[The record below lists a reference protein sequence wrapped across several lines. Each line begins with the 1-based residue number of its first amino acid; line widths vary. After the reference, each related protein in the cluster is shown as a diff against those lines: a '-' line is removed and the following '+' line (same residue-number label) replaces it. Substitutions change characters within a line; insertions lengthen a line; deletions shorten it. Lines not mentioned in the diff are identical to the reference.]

1 MKKFSFLLGLLI
13 SNSLFAQLFVSPNSY
28 VYVRDQYVF
37 VNQDVNLQNNGAIY
51 LRNESQL
58 LQGTTGASTN
68 RGQGVLSVFQEG
80 TSDNFDYNYW
90 CSPVGNASSS
100 MGNENFGIAMI
111 SSPATTTSSTTTAIT
126 SGLDGIANPL
136 TISNYWIWK
145 FLSSTTYS
153 QWFYVG
159 SSNTIAAGEGFTM
172 KGTSGTDATTV
183 DGVQNNTGS
192 AQRYDF
198 RGKPNDGTISVNV
211 ATNNFTLTGNPYPS
225 ALHVNAFLLESSN
238 SACNRIAYYWEQNK
252 ATNSHFLINYQ
263 GGYGTYSPVSLVSN
277 GVYVPATFN
286 TYNPDGSLNTTGAS
300 SGLSIERKYAPI
312 GQGFMVRG
320 ASNGTVSLMNSH
332 RLFYRESGSLSQ
344 FERNANPQLN
354 TTTENVG
361 GEVVPHIRF
370 NVTYNDLFTTQMALV
385 LVPQAT
391 DGIDVGID
399 ALSPNDSALPNDAY
413 FFLANDRYVIE
424 GLDFDVTKR
433 IPVGV
438 KSTDNTTFK
447 FEASMVINFD
457 DNQMI
462 YIFDRETNIYH
473 DIKYDSFVIT
483 LPTGVYN
490 NRFEITFQN
499 QLLGIEENTKANLFV
514 SQNNSSKMLTVSNPN
529 QLELASVSLF
539 DTSGKLVFK
548 ETNLGSNSTY
558 QFSTNRY
565 SDAVYFVSLL
575 TKNGY
580 IEKKKIIISNS
591 SK

>member
-1 MKKFSFLLGLLI
+1 MKKICIYLVFLFSNAI
-13 SNSLFAQLFVSPNSY
+13 FAQLYVSPNSF

-37 VNQDVNLQNNGAIY
+37 VNQDVNLQSNGAIY

-58 LQGTTGASTN
+58 LQGTTGTSTN
-68 RGQGVLSVFQEG
+68 RGQGVLSVYQEG

-100 MGNENFGIAMI
+100 VGNESFGIGMI
-111 SSPATTTSSTTTAIT
+111 SRPTSTTASTPAILT
-126 SGLDGIANPL
+126 SDLDGIANPL

-145 FLSSTTYS
+145 FLSSSTYS

-159 SSNTIAAGEGFTM
+159 SSNSVAAGEGFTM

-183 DGVQNNTGS
+183 DGTQNNTGS

-198 RGKPNDGTISVNV
+198 RGKPNDGTIPVNV
-211 ATNNFTLTGNPYPS
+211 ANNNFTLTGNPYPS

-263 GGYGTYSPVSLVSN
+263 GGYGTFSPVSLLSN

-286 TYNPDGSLNTTGAS
+286 TYNPDGSLNTVGAS
-300 SGLSIERKYAPI
+300 SGLVIERKYAPI

-320 ASNGTVSLMNSH
+320 ASNGSVSLMNSH
-332 RLFYRESGSLSQ
+332 RVFYRESEPLSQ
-344 FERNANPQLN
+344 FERNANSQYN
-354 TTTENVG
+354 STSEYNG
-361 GEVVPHIRF
+361 GEAVPHIRF
-370 NVTYNDLFTTQMALV
+370 NVTYNDLFTAQMALI

-391 DGIDVGID
+391 DGIDGGID

-413 FFLANDRYVIE
+413 FFLENDRYIIQGV
-424 GLDFDVTKR
+424 DFDVTKR

-457 DNQMI
+457 ETQMI
-462 YIFDRETNIYH
+462 YLFDKETNTYH
-473 DIKYDSFVIT
+473 DIKNDSFVIT

-490 NRFEITFQN
+490 DRFEITFQN
-499 QLLGIEENTKANLFV
+499 QLLGIEENTNTSLYVF
-514 SQNNSSKMLTVSNPN
+514 QNNTIKMLTISNPK
-529 QLELASVSLF
+529 QLDLTSVVLY
-539 DTSGKLVFK
+539 DINGKQVFN

-558 QFSTNRY
+558 QFSTSRL
-565 SDAVYFVSLL
+565 SDAVYLVYLM
-575 TKNGY
+575 TKDKH
-580 IEKKKIIISNS
+580 IEKKKIIISNN